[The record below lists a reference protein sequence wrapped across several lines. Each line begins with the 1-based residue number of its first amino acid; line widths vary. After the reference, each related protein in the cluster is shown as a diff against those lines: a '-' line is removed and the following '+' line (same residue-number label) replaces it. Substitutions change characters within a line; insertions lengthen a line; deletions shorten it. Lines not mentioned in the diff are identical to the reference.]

1 MCPRQRRFIAAND
14 QRNGRVGG
22 PTAVFDVTCDALYPS
37 RKVRSQSG
45 AREFVSDVEVPVFNR
60 IGVYALRPVAL
71 RAYLSWPKGV
81 SERLNGL
88 EPLGFLEN
96 GARLLCARGDACGRQ
111 VWELNTPKDVSRI
124 ESVLKT
130 HDAVIKG

>member
-1 MCPRQRRFIAAND
+1 M
-14 QRNGRVGG
+14 
-22 PTAVFDVTCDALYPS
+22 FDVTCDALYPS

-88 EPLGFLEN
+88 DRLVFWKM
-96 GARLLCARGDACGRQ
+96 ARDC
-111 VWELNTPKDVSRI
+111 
-124 ESVLKT
+124 SV
-130 HDAVIKG
+130 HEGMPAGVRSGN